1 MNNFHFHTKVKLK
14 RLKKL
19 DKRNV
24 DNHNA
29 IKIVIQRITE
39 GRDRLKEKRKTI
51 MKVGGFLVVSLLSLE
66 TRGIKIIM
74 EEQGVGSDV
83 IIFVTTY
90 LFLSLF
96 PLTEWN

>member
-29 IKIVIQRITE
+29 IKIVIQRIKE
-39 GRDRLKEKRKTI
+39 GRDRLRDKENNNESGRI
-51 MKVGGFLVVSLLSLE
+51 FGGKPALPGD
-66 TRGIKIIM
+66 TR
-74 EEQGVGSDV
+74 D
-83 IIFVTTY
+83 
-90 LFLSLF
+90 
-96 PLTEWN
+96 